1 MLDHAEP
8 FSEAL
13 GGPIMA
19 QNNTK
24 NSPLWPNLAIHD
36 PKWPCMTPNGPKTL
50 PMDILHDY
58 MPYWTTLGPFQRP
71 QGVQKLPKTSP
82 SWPNISP
89 KLIFMTPNVPT
100 WPQIAQIHFP
110 WVYYMILCHVGP
122 PWGLF
127 RGPLGPRWPLNRPQ
141 GGPIWHIIMYYAP
154 AKCLRA
160 ILGHAG
166 TFWVMKGY
174 FGSWS
179 FFIAPP
185 FWVMNG
191 HFWSW
196 RAIMVLFWAI
206 FGPPW
211 ASAKAPGLSN
221 MTKYHATYP

>member
-1 MLDHAEP
+1 MLDHPGA
-8 FSEAL
+8 FSKAQ

-71 QGVQKLPKTSP
+71 KGVQKLPKTSP

-166 TFWVMKGY
+166 TF
-174 FGSWS
+174 
-179 FFIAPP
+179 
-185 FWVMNG
+185 
-191 HFWSW
+191 
-196 RAIMVLFWAI
+196 
-206 FGPPW
+206 
-211 ASAKAPGLSN
+211 
-221 MTKYHATYP
+221 

>member
-1 MLDHAEP
+1 MLDHP
-8 FSEAL
+8 GDFSKAQ

-71 QGVQKLPKTSP
+71 KGVQKLPKTSP

-122 PWGLF
+122 PWGLC
-127 RGPLGPRWPLNRPQ
+127 RGPREPQIGPKQHHNGPSWPNMAIHDPKWPCNEETSWPKISNHDPKCPCLTQN
-141 GGPIWHIIMYYAP
+141 GP
-154 AKCLRA
+154 
-160 ILGHAG
+160 
-166 TFWVMKGY
+166 
-174 FGSWS
+174 
-179 FFIAPP
+179 
-185 FWVMNG
+185 
-191 HFWSW
+191 
-196 RAIMVLFWAI
+196 
-206 FGPPW
+206 
-211 ASAKAPGLSN
+211 
-221 MTKYHATYP
+221 

>member
-1 MLDHAEP
+1 MP
-8 FSEAL
+8 
-13 GGPIMA
+13 
-19 QNNTK
+19 
-24 NSPLWPNLAIHD
+24 PLRWPKIP
-36 PKWPCMTPNGPKTL
+36 PKWL
-50 PMDILHDY
+50 
-58 MPYWTTLGPFQRP
+58 
-71 QGVQKLPKTSP
+71 
-82 SWPNISP
+82 
-89 KLIFMTPNVPT
+89 FMAPNVLT
-100 WPQIAQIHFP
+100 WPQMALKHFP

-166 TFWVMKGY
+166 TFLVMKGY

-196 RAIMVLFWAI
+196 RAITGLLPSPCFYNFLARTTFVLESL
-206 FGPPW
+206 PE
-211 ASAKAPGLSN
+211 AKNPGQDAFLGDFVFNSSYSRDN
-221 MTKYHATYP
+221 SLLD